1 MNKIASSELIINSR
15 GAVYH
20 LDLTP
25 EEIADTII
33 TVGDPGRVE
42 KISRHFDHLEYAVS
56 HREFITHTGRVGNK
70 RLSVIS
76 TGIGSDNIDI
86 VMNEIDALANIDLQ
100 TSIEKIEKKQLNII
114 RLGTSG
120 SLKKDIGIDSIVAS
134 THGIGLDNLM
144 HFYPF
149 SNNQEEMEIIRAFN
163 EHTLLGNKLS
173 APYVFGASGFL
184 LAKMIDKVHTGLT
197 VSCPG
202 FYAPQGRNL
211 RLGLSNP
218 NLIQQLETFRLGN
231 HRILNF
237 EMETSAIYGLG
248 KCMGHRCISFSSI
261 VANRITKEF
270 SSNANAAIEGLIKY
284 VLERIERVD

>member
-1 MNKIASSELIINSR
+1 MNKIASSELIINAR

-42 KISRHFDHLEYAVS
+42 KISRHFDHLEHQS
-56 HREFITHTGRVGNK
+56 THREFITHTGRIGNK
-70 RLSVIS
+70 RLSVLS
-76 TGIGSDNIDI
+76 TGIGTDNIDI
-86 VMNEIDALANIDLQ
+86 VMNELDSLFNIDLD
-100 TSIEKIEKKQLNII
+100 SRLEKTEKKQLNII
-114 RLGTSG
+114 RLGTAG
-120 SLKKDIGIDSIVAS
+120 ALQKDIAIDSIVAS

-149 SNNQEEMEIIRAFN
+149 VNNHEEMEIIRAFN
-163 EHTLLGNKLS
+163 DHTQLGSKLS
-173 APYVFGASGFL
+173 APYVFGASAFL
-184 LAKMIDKVHTGLT
+184 LAKLVDQVYAGLT

-202 FYAPQGRNL
+202 FYAPQGRNI

-218 NLIQQLETFRLGN
+218 NLIEQLQSFGLGN

-261 VANRITKEF
+261 IANRISKEF
-270 SSNANAAIEGLIKY
+270 SSNVDLTVERLINY
-284 VLERIERVD
+284 VLERIEGV

>member
-1 MNKIASSELIINSR
+1 MNKIASSELIINPR

-25 EEIADTII
+25 GEIADTII
-33 TVGDPGRVE
+33 TVGDPARVE
-42 KISRHFDHLEYAVS
+42 KISCYFDQLEHRSS
-56 HREFITHTGRVGNK
+56 HREFITHTGTIGNK
-70 RLSVIS
+70 RLSVVS
-76 TGIGSDNIDI
+76 TGIGTDNIDI
-86 VMNEIDALANIDLQ
+86 VMNELDALVNIDLG
-100 TSIEKIEKKQLNII
+100 TRLEKKEKKQLNII
-114 RLGTSG
+114 RLGTAG
-120 SLKKDIGIDSIVAS
+120 ALQKDITIDSIVAS

-149 SNNQEEMEIIRAFN
+149 NNNHEELEITRSFN
-163 EHTLLGNKLS
+163 EHTHLSTKLS
-173 APYVFGASGFL
+173 APYVFGASAFL
-184 LAKMIDKVHTGLT
+184 LAKMVDQVHAGVT
-197 VSCPG
+197 VSSPG

-211 RLGLSNP
+211 RLGLTNP
-218 NLIQQLETFRLGN
+218 NLLEQLESFRLGN

-270 SSNANAAIEGLIKY
+270 SSNAEAAVDKLIRY
-284 VLERIERVD
+284 VLERIEG

>member
-1 MNKIASSELIINSR
+1 MNKIAPSELIINTR

-42 KISRHFDHLEYAVS
+42 KISRHFDQLEHRSS
-56 HREFITHTGRVGNK
+56 HREFITHTGWIGN
-70 RLSVIS
+70 RRISVLS
-76 TGIGSDNIDI
+76 TGIGTDNIDI
-86 VMNEIDALANIDLQ
+86 VMNELDALVNIDLK
-100 TSIEKIEKKQLNII
+100 TRLEKTEKKQLDII
-114 RLGTSG
+114 RLGTAG
-120 SLKKDIGIDSIVAS
+120 SLQKDIEIDSIVVS
-134 THGIGLDNLM
+134 THGVGLDNLM

-149 SNNQEEMEIIRAFN
+149 KNNDEEMEITRAFN
-163 EHTLLGNKLS
+163 DHTLLGSKFS
-173 APYVFGASGFL
+173 APYVFGASAFL
-184 LAKMIDKVHTGLT
+184 LAKMVDQVHAGLT

-218 NLIQQLETFRLGN
+218 NLIEQLERFRLGN

-261 VANRITKEF
+261 IANRITKEF
-270 SSNANAAIEGLIKY
+270 SSNPEAAVERLIGY
-284 VLERIERVD
+284 VLERIEG